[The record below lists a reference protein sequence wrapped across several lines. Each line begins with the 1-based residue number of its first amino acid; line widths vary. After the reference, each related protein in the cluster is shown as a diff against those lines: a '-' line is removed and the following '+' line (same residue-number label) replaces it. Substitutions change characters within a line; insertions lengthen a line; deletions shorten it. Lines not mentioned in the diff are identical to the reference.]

1 MNQRMDDLST
11 SVVLFTISGSLA
23 KRGSVKAN
31 HTKKKKKKKKSTL
44 YLVQTKA
51 SELEDFPGVN
61 AP

>member
-1 MNQRMDDLST
+1 MDEPKNGWPNT

-31 HTKKKKKKKKSTL
+31 TPKNKNKSTL
-44 YLVQTKA
+44 YFVQTKA
-51 SELEDFPGVN
+51 SELADFPGVN

>member
-11 SVVLFTISGSLA
+11 SVVLFTIAGSLA

-31 HTKKKKKKKKSTL
+31 TKKKSTL
-44 YLVQTKA
+44 CLVQTKA
-51 SELEDFPGVN
+51 SDLADFPGVN